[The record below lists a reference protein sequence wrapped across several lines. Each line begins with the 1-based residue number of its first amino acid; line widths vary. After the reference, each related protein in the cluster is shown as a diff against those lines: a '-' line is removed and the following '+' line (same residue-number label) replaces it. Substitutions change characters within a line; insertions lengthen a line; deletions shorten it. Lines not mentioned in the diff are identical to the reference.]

1 MPVAPP
7 LDRVVSVPEQ
17 VVSDHTQVQ
26 AKTCSSCRTPI
37 PPDGTAN
44 PVSVLFD
51 DTGFGDTTI
60 VCRFCRERSTVARG
74 VTQTQEACLVTTDG
88 FGGLGHRIQRED
100 VHDEPDPRPLSRTS
114 TDDSVLDLDA
124 DMNETPSSPRG
135 SHSADPEPSQRKL
148 LNSLAAPA
156 SKRAR
161 TELEF
166 TTSPPS
172 CPPLTIQTPVSRVS
186 GGPNRTSSSSTLTPD
201 PLVDITHLRVRSRGC
216 HSLYPGALFQGTQ
229 KSGRNSYD
237 VTVNIVDVDFESST
251 LCGYLC
257 IKGLTD
263 DWPELTTYFDA
274 EIIGNRYGFRTRDWG
289 ATEQD
294 DLSHW
299 SCFPA
304 FRHVKQDMQ
313 KPGWTIDERDRGAVF
328 MRWKERFLVPD
339 HRVQDITGASF
350 AGFYYVC
357 VDFNPQSNHQ
367 TPRPV
372 PQQMPL
378 TPEFETDVLRAKP
391 DNPTRIMRRESK
403 DGSGRR
409 SWSSRRS
416 RSRGTRSVPRPAA
429 TMSGYYFHQN
439 SEPYQ
444 QLSLVHVPETS
455 ETSFEFR

>member
-1 MPVAPP
+1 
-7 LDRVVSVPEQ
+7 
-17 VVSDHTQVQ
+17 
-26 AKTCSSCRTPI
+26 
-37 PPDGTAN
+37 
-44 PVSVLFD
+44 
-51 DTGFGDTTI
+51 
-60 VCRFCRERSTVARG
+60 
-74 VTQTQEACLVTTDG
+74 
-88 FGGLGHRIQRED
+88 
-100 VHDEPDPRPLSRTS
+100 
-114 TDDSVLDLDA
+114 
-124 DMNETPSSPRG
+124 MNEVLSDSRG
-135 SHSADPEPSQRKL
+135 APNDDPEPSQRKL
-148 LNSLAAPA
+148 LDFLASPA

-161 TELEF
+161 TELEL

-172 CPPLTIQTPVSRVS
+172 RPPLTIQT
-186 GGPNRTSSSSTLTPD
+186 SSSRIPAGTVRIASTSTLSPD
-201 PLVDITHLRVRSRGC
+201 PLIDVTRLRVRSRGC

-274 EIIGNRYGFRTRDWG
+274 EIIGSRYGFRTRDWG

-313 KPGWTIDERDRGAVF
+313 KPGWTIDGRDRGAVF

-357 VDFNPQSNHQ
+357 VDFNPQAHHQ
-367 TPRPV
+367 TSRPV

-378 TPEFETDVLRAKP
+378 TPESEVDVLHTKP
-391 DNPTRIMRRESK
+391 ESPTRIMRRESK

-409 SWSSRRS
+409 RSSRRS
-416 RSRGTRSVPRPAA
+416 MSRGVKAGPRPAA